1 MLTSRKSDKA
11 VSSLHIS
18 LKCLILHI
26 FACSLWMTLLIHI
39 ETRWAFMFE
48 RGANACAIQDDD
60 CPCMMQATGV

>member
-11 VSSLHIS
+11 VSSPAHLFKMLNPAYICMLSVDDLADTHRN
-18 LKCLILHI
+18 
-26 FACSLWMTLLIHI
+26 
-39 ETRWAFMFE
+39 EVAFMFE